1 MTTTE
6 TTPAGRSTGET
17 VLDCAGLDAGYG
29 GAVVCRDLNL
39 HVWAGEIVALIGAN
53 GAGKSTTMLTVAG
66 ELPPIG
72 GRLTVLGTDRRTS
85 LATRARQGLSYV
97 TEERSVIMGLTGAEN
112 LRLAGVRP
120 DAACAIF
127 PELRALLGR
136 PAGLL
141 SGGEQQ
147 MLTLARALARD
158 PRLLLADELSLG
170 LAPQIVTRLLGVVR
184 EAADRRGVG
193 VLLVEQHVRQVLKVA
208 DRVYVLRRGRVIVEG
223 TAGEIAADLDAVQRA
238 YLSGSFDDT
247 TSG

>member
-1 MTTTE
+1 MIL
-6 TTPAGRSTGET
+6 SIDHIN
-17 VLDCAGLDAGYG
+17 VHYG
-29 GAVVCRDLNL
+29 AIHALKDVSFNLNEN
-39 HVWAGEIVALIGAN
+39 EIIALIGAN